1 MTDLPEPLG
10 AADGVRVDARADVRV
25 DARAGAR
32 EGEGD
37 AAASATEDFRTTL
50 THHEIVF
57 RCPDPQHELV
67 DVRLWY
73 YLDLPLPDGRRGS
86 QPPPPDHLQPVP
98 GGWELRWPLAG
109 LDLDRLEYE
118 FTAGRS
124 GHPEGPDG
132 RERTMF
138 PDPGNPLRV
147 EGPFSGSSWLAL
159 PGYQQP
165 EWLADE
171 RWPMVSQVVSVP
183 ALRSAEG
190 AHGAEV
196 GDSAEGV
203 ESVEGVQG
211 ADRAEGGVR
220 PLDVEVWNPAWAVD
234 QELPLLIAHDGP
246 EFHRLGALTDAI
258 AAFGAAGRLPALRVA
273 LLPPHRRTSTYAAD
287 PAYATWLVEQ
297 AVPALRE
304 ALPTRGRPILAGPSL
319 GGLAALHAEW
329 HYPGTFAG
337 LLLLSGSFFMDEFD
351 SHEAGFVHWAR
362 LRGFIDEVYAVG
374 LPPSR
379 PAVALGWGTAEE
391 NRHNNL
397 AMAARLEQL
406 GLSVGRATRR
416 DGHTFTCWRNLLDP
430 LLPQL
435 VAAAWPQ
442 EG

>member
-1 MTDLPEPLG
+1 VTDLPAPLD
-10 AADGVRVDARADVRV
+10 AIDGVREDVRV
-25 DARAGAR
+25 DVRAGAR
-32 EGEGD
+32 VGD
-37 AAASATEDFRTTL
+37 AAAPATEDFRTTL
-50 THHEIVF
+50 TQHEIVF

-86 QPPPPDHLQPVP
+86 QPPPPDQLQPVP

-124 GHPEGPDG
+124 GHPAGPDG
-132 RERTMF
+132 RVERSMF
-138 PDPGNPLRV
+138 PDPGNPERV
-147 EGPFSGSSWLAL
+147 SGPFSGSSWLAL
-159 PGYQQP
+159 PGYQEP
-165 EWLADE
+165 DWLAAA

-183 ALRSAEG
+183 TLRSAEG
-190 AHGAEV
+190 AHGAE
-196 GDSAEGV
+196 G
-203 ESVEGVQG
+203 VEGV
-211 ADRAEGGVR
+211 DRADGAEASLEVE
-220 PLDVEVWNPAWAVD
+220 VEVWTPSWAGD
-234 QELPLLIAHDGP
+234 QHLPLLIAHDGP

-273 LLPPHRRTSTYAAD
+273 LLPPQWRTSTYAAD
-287 PAYATWLVEQ
+287 PAYAAWLVEQ

-337 LLLLSGSFFMDEFD
+337 LLLLSGSFFRDEFD
-351 SHEAGFVHWAR
+351 SHERGFVHWAR

-374 LPPSR
+374 SPPSR
-379 PAVALGWGTAEE
+379 PAVALGWGAAEE

-435 VAAAWPQ
+435 VAAAWP
-442 EG
+442 EEH